1 MQLWKTLKD
10 DLLNHQ
16 VKQSL
21 NIFVVDQDATKTW
34 KCLACFIFTC
44 NEHSFFCANDQ
55 CEKADELSAGAGGGF
70 ECKYQYA
77 NYKDNLKEF
86 HALPATVVNFSYNIN
101 IVT

>member
-1 MQLWKTLKD
+1 MQPRLENAW
-10 DLLNHQ
+10 H
-16 VKQSL
+16 VSL
-21 NIFVVDQDATKTW
+21 SHAMST
-34 KCLACFIFTC
+34 A
-44 NEHSFFCANDQ
+44 FFCANDQ